1 MLNEQMM
8 AAMDD
13 KHLVSAADAEIDSFT
28 STALERE
35 LLKRLDRLVDER
47 DQYAPLVALM
57 DKKFGDTS
65 PDYIEEIF
73 TAMDEFGCD
82 DHIDLRAK
90 LERADKFYDIA
101 SDAGDVIERLSSLIN
116 NTR

>member
-1 MLNEQMM
+1 M

-35 LLKRLDRLVDER
+35 LIKRLERLLDER
-47 DQYAPLVALM
+47 DDYTPIVALL
-57 DKKFGDTS
+57 DEYEYETDDVK
-65 PDYIEEIF
+65 EIF
-73 TAMDEFGCD
+73 TAMEEFGCD
-82 DHIDLRAK
+82 DHIDLRTK

-101 SDAGDVIERLSSLIN
+101 SDAGDVIERLSNLVN